1 VNTGSGDVRVNIELS
16 GVLNARRPADR
27 RDGGSTLRNGVKR
40 SLGLL
45 LKPDDSFNSEWL
57 HIAPTNGERRD
68 ALVADRSSRKT
79 FLVITLTP

>member
-45 LKPDDSFNSEWL
+45 LKPDDSFNSGWL
-57 HIAPTNGERRD
+57 HIAPSNGERRD
-68 ALVADRSSRKT
+68 ALVADRSRKT